1 MMENEYA
8 RAREVADWKKKVH
21 RAWPQVRMRRLDTPN
36 QEIATGNAVPIRVA
50 VHLNGL
56 APDDVLMR
64 CLVGTEAENGDFVVH
79 DSYVFTPETVN
90 DKDETIFKLDL
101 HPRLP
106 GLQYYKIRL
115 YPFHPTLPH
124 QFEMGYMLWL

>member
-1 MMENEYA
+1 VLAIFGGDPYRIWTVDRNNEG
-8 RAREVADWKKKVH
+8 E
-21 RAWPQVRMRRLDTPN
+21 
-36 QEIATGNAVPIRVA
+36 
-50 VHLNGL
+50 
-56 APDDVLMR
+56 
-64 CLVGTEAENGDFVVH
+64 
-79 DSYVFTPETVN
+79 S
-90 DKDETIFKLDL
+90 IFRLDL